1 MPQDPFRLDGKTA
14 LVTGA
19 TRGIG
24 RSIALLLRDRGAKV
38 LFAARRA
45 DGVTAFAKELGGA
58 CEGVIADVTTSE
70 GCAAIRALV
79 ERHGALDVLVNNV
92 GTNIRR
98 GFADYSDEEIK
109 SVLDTNLVAFLRL
122 TKQLFPALK
131 SAGQAAVVNV
141 ASVAGLT
148 GITTGVPYAAS
159 KAAMIQATRVL
170 ALEWAKYGIRVNAVA
185 PWYTRTPLA
194 EPILANPT
202 ALETIVSRTPLGR
215 VAEPEEVAAPAVFLA
230 TPAAS
235 YITGECLVIDGG
247 LSVHGL
253 SWV

>member
-1 MPQDPFRLDGKTA
+1 MPSDPFRLDGKTA

-24 RSIALLLRDRGAKV
+24 RAIALLLRDRGAHV
-38 LFAARRA
+38 LFAARSA
-45 DGVTAFAKELGGA
+45 EGVAAFAEELG
-58 CEGVIADVTTSE
+58 EGCAGVVADVTTQDGCQAISE
-70 GCAAIRALV
+70 LV
-79 ERHGALDVLVNNV
+79 SRYAHLDVLINNV
-92 GTNIRR
+92 GTNIRK
-98 GFADYSDEEIK
+98 GFTEYSDEEVL

-122 TKQLFPALK
+122 TKELIPRLK
-131 SAGQAAVVNV
+131 AAGQAAIVNV

-159 KAAMIQATRVL
+159 KAAMIHATRVL
-170 ALEWAKYGIRVNAVA
+170 ALELGKHGIRVNAVA

-194 EPILANPT
+194 APILANPT
-202 ALETIVSRTPLGR
+202 ALGTILSRTPLGR
-215 VAEPEEVAAPAVFLA
+215 VAEPEEVAAPVVFLA
-230 TPAAS
+230 SPAAS